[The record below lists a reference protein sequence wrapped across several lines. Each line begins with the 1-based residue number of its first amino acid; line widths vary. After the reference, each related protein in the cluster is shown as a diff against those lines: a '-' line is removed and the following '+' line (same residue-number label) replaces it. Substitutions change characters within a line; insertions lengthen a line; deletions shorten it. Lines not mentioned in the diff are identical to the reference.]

1 MKYTLLLI
9 LLNSNSIFAL
19 DVEITS
25 LANKTPDRVLYI
37 GNSYLYYN
45 DSLHNHVRRML
56 DEVYK
61 SEIDTSDYKSVTI
74 SGSRSWHHDIDHS
87 LNYKNLG
94 VKKPFQLVIF
104 QGGSGETNTEKERD
118 IFSDE
123 VSKIVKKIKNTGA
136 EAALYMIHAYVE
148 PHEDTD
154 PLMIENIKQMYI
166 DAGNK
171 NDALVIPV
179 GIAFENA
186 YKVQPNIKLHK
197 NYDGTHP
204 NILGTYLA
212 SCVVFSSITHLSPL
226 NIQYSYFG
234 EISDI
239 DRKFLQKIA
248 KETVEGFYN
257 IDL

>member
-1 MKYTLLLI
+1 MKYILLLI

-204 NILGTYLA
+204 NVLGTYLA
-212 SCVVFSSITHLSPL
+212 SCVVFSSITHISPL
-226 NIQYSYFG
+226 KIQYSYYG

-239 DRKFLQKIA
+239 DKKFLQKIA
-248 KETVEGFYN
+248 KETVEDFYN
-257 IDL
+257 IEL

>member
-1 MKYTLLLI
+1 MKYILLLI
-9 LLNSNSIFAL
+9 LLYSNSIFAL
-19 DVEITS
+19 DVEISS
-25 LANKTPDRVLYI
+25 LENKRPERVLYI

-45 DSLHNHVRRML
+45 DSIHNHVRRML
-56 DEVYK
+56 DEVYE
-61 SEIDTSDYKSVTI
+61 SEIDTTNYKSVTI

-104 QGGSGETNTEKERD
+104 QGGSGETNTVNERN

-123 VSKIVKKIKNTGA
+123 VSKIVKKIQYAGA

-148 PHEDTD
+148 PHEDTE
-154 PLMIENIKQMYI
+154 PRMIENIKQMYI

-186 YKVQPNIKLHK
+186 YKAQPNIKLHK
-197 NYDGTHP
+197 HYDGTHP

-239 DRKFLQKIA
+239 DKKFLQKIA
-248 KETVEGFYN
+248 KETVEDFYN
-257 IDL
+257 IEL

>member
-1 MKYTLLLI
+1 MKYILLLI

-186 YKVQPNIKLHK
+186 YQIQPNIKLHK
-197 NYDGTHP
+197 HYDGTHP
-204 NILGTYLA
+204 NVLGTYLA
-212 SCVVFSSITHLSPL
+212 SCVVFSSITHISPL
-226 NIQYSYFG
+226 KIQYSYYG

-239 DRKFLQKIA
+239 DKKFLQKIA
-248 KETVEGFYN
+248 KETVEDFYN
-257 IDL
+257 IEL

>member
-1 MKYTLLLI
+1 MKYILLLI
-9 LLNSNSIFAL
+9 LLYSNSIFAL
-19 DVEITS
+19 DVEISS
-25 LANKTPDRVLYI
+25 LENKTPERVLYI

-56 DEVYK
+56 DEVYE
-61 SEIDTSDYKSVTI
+61 SEIDTTNYKSVTI
-74 SGSRSWHHDIDHS
+74 SGSRSWHHDIEHS

-104 QGGSGETNTEKERD
+104 QGGSGETNTVNERN

-123 VSKIVKKIKNTGA
+123 VSKIVKKIQYAGA

-154 PLMIENIKQMYI
+154 PRMIENIKQMYI

-186 YKVQPNIKLHK
+186 YKAQPYIKLHK
-197 NYDGTHP
+197 QYDGTHP

-226 NIQYSYFG
+226 NIQYSYYG
-234 EISDI
+234 EISDV
-239 DRKFLQKIA
+239 DKKFLQNIA
-248 KETVEGFYN
+248 KETVEDFYN
-257 IDL
+257 IEL

>member
-1 MKYTLLLI
+1 MKYILLLI
-9 LLNSNSIFAL
+9 LLYSNSIFAL
-19 DVEITS
+19 DVEISS
-25 LANKTPDRVLYI
+25 LENKTPERVLYI

-56 DEVYK
+56 DEVYE
-61 SEIDTSDYKSVTI
+61 SEIDTTNYKSVTI

-104 QGGSGETNTEKERD
+104 QGGSGETNTVNERN

-123 VSKIVKKIKNTGA
+123 VSKIVKKIQYAGA

-154 PLMIENIKQMYI
+154 PRMIENIKQMYI

-186 YKVQPNIKLHK
+186 YKAQPNIKLHK
-197 NYDGTHP
+197 HYDGTHP

-234 EISDI
+234 EISDV
-239 DRKFLQKIA
+239 DKKFLQKIA
-248 KETVEGFYN
+248 KETVEDFYN
-257 IDL
+257 IEL

>member
-1 MKYTLLLI
+1 MKYILLLI
-9 LLNSNSIFAL
+9 LLYSNSIFAL
-19 DVEITS
+19 DVEISS
-25 LANKTPDRVLYI
+25 LENKKPERVLYI

-56 DEVYK
+56 DEVYE
-61 SEIDTSDYKSVTI
+61 SEIDTTNYKSVTI

-104 QGGSGETNTEKERD
+104 QGGSGETNTVNERN

-123 VSKIVKKIKNTGA
+123 VSKIVKKIQYAGA

-154 PLMIENIKQMYI
+154 PRMIENIKQMYI

-186 YKVQPNIKLHK
+186 YKAQPNIKLHK
-197 NYDGTHP
+197 QYDGTHP

-226 NIQYSYFG
+226 NIQYSYYG
-234 EISDI
+234 EISDV
-239 DRKFLQKIA
+239 DKKFLQNIA
-248 KETVEGFYN
+248 KETVEDFYN
-257 IDL
+257 IEL

>member
-1 MKYTLLLI
+1 MKYILLLI
-9 LLNSNSIFAL
+9 LLYSNSIFAL
-19 DVEITS
+19 DVEISS
-25 LANKTPDRVLYI
+25 LENKTPERVLYI

-56 DEVYK
+56 DEVYE
-61 SEIDTSDYKSVTI
+61 SEIDTTNYKSVTI

-104 QGGSGETNTEKERD
+104 QGGSGETNTVNERN

-123 VSKIVKKIKNTGA
+123 VSKIVKKIQYAGA

-154 PLMIENIKQMYI
+154 PRMIENIKQMYI

-171 NDALVIPV
+171 NDAFVIPV

-186 YKVQPNIKLHK
+186 YKAQPNIKLHK
-197 NYDGTHP
+197 HYDGTHP

-234 EISDI
+234 EISDV
-239 DRKFLQKIA
+239 DKKFLQKIA
-248 KETVEGFYN
+248 KETVEDFYN
-257 IDL
+257 IEL

>member
-1 MKYTLLLI
+1 MKYILLLI
-9 LLNSNSIFAL
+9 LFYSNSIFAL

-25 LANKTPDRVLYI
+25 LDNKKPERVLYI

-56 DEVYK
+56 DEVYE
-61 SEIDTSDYKSVTI
+61 SEIDTTNYKSVTI

-104 QGGSGETNTEKERD
+104 QGGSGETNTVNERN
-118 IFSDE
+118 IFLDE
-123 VSKIVKKIKNTGA
+123 VSKIVKKIKYAGA

-154 PLMIENIKQMYI
+154 PRMIENIKQMYI

-186 YKVQPNIKLHK
+186 YKAQPNIKLHK
-197 NYDGTHP
+197 HYDGTHP

-226 NIQYSYFG
+226 NIQYSYYG

-239 DRKFLQKIA
+239 DKKFLQKIA
-248 KETVEGFYN
+248 KETVEDFYN
-257 IDL
+257 IEL